1 MQLSVENTHL
11 KSKLEFLLADNN
23 QTLPT
28 VSLSPIAGASP
39 EPTIGSTLLELEYE
53 NFYPS
58 NGSTL
63 LKLEYEKFYPSNL
76 RSPLILETRIRINKL
91 DAEHAI
97 GAKPGHGGRSGGP
110 DPRSDVLVERL
121 DECVAH
127 HLEPAAQIIPDRDA
141 EVVAGLGEAQESIT
155 AVAADIAARPGTDLT
170 AG

>member
-1 MQLSVENTHL
+1 M
-11 KSKLEFLLADNN
+11 
-23 QTLPT
+23 
-28 VSLSPIAGASP
+28 
-39 EPTIGSTLLELEYE
+39 
-53 NFYPS
+53 
-58 NGSTL
+58 
-63 LKLEYEKFYPSNL
+63 
-76 RSPLILETRIRINKL
+76 RSYLTPREAQRRGRINNL
-91 DAEHAI
+91 CRFGAI

-141 EVVAGLGEAQESIT
+141 EFVAGLGEAQESIT